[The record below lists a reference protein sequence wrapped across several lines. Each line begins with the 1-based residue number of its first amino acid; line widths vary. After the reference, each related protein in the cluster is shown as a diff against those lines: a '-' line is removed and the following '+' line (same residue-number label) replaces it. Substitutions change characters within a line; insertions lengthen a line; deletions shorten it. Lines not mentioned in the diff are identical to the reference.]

1 MTAVGAPWLSM
12 VSRFCVR
19 VKYKADDASE
29 HGDIIITEARWGI
42 RVSPFRIVNSIM
54 VKQRL

>member
-1 MTAVGAPWLSM
+1 M